1 MEIGLGQLTFL
12 TDGIDYACIWSPSG
26 EDHTSEN
33 ARALSLIAIALVKD
47 QTDYLAWQKN
57 INDRW
62 LDACARILNESREHM
77 HIDEV
82 KVRDVN

>member
-26 EDHTSEN
+26 EDHTREN

-47 QTDYLAWQKN
+47 QADFLAWQKN

-62 LDACARILNESREHM
+62 LTPVRGSLTSR
-77 HIDEV
+77 
-82 KVRDVN
+82 VNTCTLTK